1 MVSCPAKT
9 CPVLLRAHPQ
19 EAPLQQ
25 KVLQDSWNERGA
37 LTAAKGDKPMQND
50 KLKRKWKR
58 KPHKSTHVALQ
69 SKPVGLVRQSRE
81 GQLHTHDTTTTP
93 PSTTAMTL
101 MTNLDN
107 VDVVFPIA

>member
-1 MVSCPAKT
+1 MRGLS
-9 CPVLLRAHPQ
+9 
-19 EAPLQQ
+19 
-25 KVLQDSWNERGA
+25 NERGA

-81 GQLHTHDTTTTP
+81 NQLHTHDTTTTP

-101 MTNLDN
+101 MTNHDN